1 MALKLMSLALALGL
15 AVSFAAPASAAPET
29 KRGNETL
36 KKYCTGD
43 YLTDCCNLAPDDPA
57 TDACFQKNW
66 KKLSENCRRAIDAYE
81 AQQQQ
86 DAPAKGKQGARG
98 TKEQRG

>member
-1 MALKLMSLALALGL
+1 MRLKPIVL
-15 AVSFAAPASAAPET
+15 AVMAAIALTLPASAQQT

-43 YLTDCCNLAPDDPA
+43 YLTYCGNLAPDDPA

-81 AQQQQ
+81 AEQGQS
-86 DAPAKGKQGARG
+86 APSKGRQGAQDSKDRRG
-98 TKEQRG
+98 

>member
-1 MALKLMSLALALGL
+1 MRLKPIVL
-15 AVSFAAPASAAPET
+15 AVVAASALTLPAAAQQT

-43 YLTDCCNLAPDDPA
+43 YLTYCGNLAPDDPA

-81 AQQQQ
+81 AEHQQNG
-86 DAPAKGKQGARG
+86 AGKGRRARSG
-98 TKEQRG
+98 KERRG